1 MPTKKAVRTEQ
12 APAAIGPYSQ
22 GMVAAGFLFV
32 SGQVPLDPSRG
43 EMVSGEIEEQVE
55 RVLKNLKAIL
65 ESGGAG
71 LGSVVKTTVY
81 LADLGDFARMN
92 EVYARFFGADPPA
105 RSTVEVSGLPRGAR
119 VEIDAIALLD

>member
-1 MPTKKAVRTEQ
+1 MPTKKAVKTEN

-22 GMVAAGFLFV
+22 GIAAGGFLFV

-43 EMVSGEIEEQVE
+43 EMASGEIEEQVE

-65 ESGGAG
+65 ESGGAE
-71 LGSVVKTTVY
+71 LRSVVKTTVY
-81 LADLGDFARMN
+81 LSDFADFARMN
-92 EVYARFFGADPPA
+92 EVYSRYFGADPPA
-105 RSTVEVSGLPRGAR
+105 RSTVEVSRLPRGAR

>member
-1 MPTKKAVRTEQ
+1 MPNKRAVKTEN
-12 APAAIGPYSQ
+12 APGAIGPYSQ
-22 GMVAAGFLFV
+22 GIAAGGFLFV

-43 EMVSGEIEEQVE
+43 EVVAGEIEEQVE

-65 ESGGAG
+65 ESGGAE

-81 LADLGDFARMN
+81 LTDLTDFARMN
-92 EVYARFFGADPPA
+92 EVYSRYFLADPPA
-105 RSTVEVSGLPRGAR
+105 RSTVEVSRLPRGAR